1 MQSKSCCFDPVCWTC
16 LWFKLDPQTIWL
28 ILVIVFSTLSKH
40 PSVYTLLVFL
50 IWPETV
56 DFWAFFDPE
65 PKGNESFSFSAT
77 AVKAVCIST
86 QVPKGLPALNFKSSV
101 LRLRWTSLALC
112 SWGSLS
118 SVALF
123 WSLFFA
129 AFNQHRYQSDKPF
142 LCLDYTSFLY
152 KKIVNV
158 FMCLWRHL
166 QSSFA
171 WVK

>member
-1 MQSKSCCFDPVCWTC
+1 MTWWSF
-16 LWFKLDPQTIWL
+16 
-28 ILVIVFSTLSKH
+28 VIVFSTLSKY

-56 DFWAFFDPE
+56 DFWAFCDSE
-65 PKGNESFSFSAT
+65 TKGNESFSLQRRHCEGSMHFNAGPEGAT
-77 AVKAVCIST
+77 CAECQTDSV
-86 QVPKGLPALNFKSSV
+86 GLALNQCGLVELGFFAVFCPVLISV
-101 LRLRWTSLALC
+101 
-112 SWGSLS
+112 
-118 SVALF
+118 
-123 WSLFFA
+123 FA
-129 AFNQHRYQSDKPF
+129 AFNQHRYQSDKPL
-142 LCLDYTSFLY
+142 LCLDSASFLY

>member
-16 LWFKLDPQTIWL
+16 LWYKLDPKTIWL

-56 DFWAFFDPE
+56 DFWAFYDLE

-86 QVPKGLPALNFKSSV
+86 QVQWGLPALNVKSSV

-112 SWGSLS
+112 SWGSLL

-123 WSLFFA
+123 WSLIFA
-129 AFNQHRYQSDKPF
+129 ACNQHRYQSDN
-142 LCLDYTSFLY
+142 SFSLLKFRLLLY
-152 KKIVNV
+152 KKTVSV

-166 QSSFA
+166 QFSFA